1 MLKFIGIVLAL
12 MPIVLFLRAIF
23 MRSKKT
29 SQAVSEFKKQLDYAV
44 WLILF
49 FIGCAVVYSVGKL
62 IYLHWL
68 SARPVRLTAHSLA
81 VNCGASRPFLN
92 LSEMLFSISGRWVS
106 QDAIADR
113 HTKMKQGR

>member
-44 WLILF
+44 WLILMRGRLF
-49 FIGCAVVYSVGKL
+49 GRKID
-62 IYLHWL
+62 L
-68 SARPVRLTAHSLA
+68 SALVLTVHSLA
-81 VNCGASRPFLN
+81 VIVVPPDLRAHAMVEG
-92 LSEMLFSISGRWVS
+92 GRWPS
-106 QDAIADR
+106 PGGFLRPD
-113 HTKMKQGR
+113 GRPLQRLTFH

>member
-1 MLKFIGIVLAL
+1 LIGRRAFAHLAFACPTFACPTCRHRRPRRAPEHGGCSGGRIRVIYPVMLKIIGIILAV
-12 MPIVLFLRAIF
+12 MPVVLFLRAIF

-62 IYLHWL
+62 LYQFW
-68 SARPVRLTAHSLA
+68 T
-81 VNCGASRPFLN
+81 
-92 LSEMLFSISGRWVS
+92 
-106 QDAIADR
+106 
-113 HTKMKQGR
+113 